1 MNLYELMSVWQ
12 SQDAAPLH
20 EVNQTLLHLALRQDE
35 AKLQKERRIERWII
49 YVFSAGMVAAMAVFL
64 AHDDLTARPQNW

>member
-1 MNLYELMSVWQ
+1 MNLDDLMEVWR

-20 EVNQTLLHLALRQDE
+20 GVNKTLLRLALRQDE

-49 YVFSAGMVAAMAVFL
+49 YVVSAGVVAVMAVFL
-64 AHDDLTARPQNW
+64 GMMISPRDAM